1 MAIAA
6 AVLEYNITTKTVR
19 FVYVIFN
26 PDEVKDNIVQC
37 YQKKILKQYN
47 ETLEEMGRFD
57 MKKLFNAIFDIQK
70 DRLDKSVEQ
79 TPNFEFYLADQ
90 SNCEEYFK
98 E

>member
-1 MAIAA
+1 
-6 AVLEYNITTKTVR
+6 
-19 FVYVIFN
+19 
-26 PDEVKDNIVQC
+26 
-37 YQKKILKQYN
+37 
-47 ETLEEMGRFD
+47 MGRFD

-70 DRLDKSVEQ
+70 DWLDKSVEQ